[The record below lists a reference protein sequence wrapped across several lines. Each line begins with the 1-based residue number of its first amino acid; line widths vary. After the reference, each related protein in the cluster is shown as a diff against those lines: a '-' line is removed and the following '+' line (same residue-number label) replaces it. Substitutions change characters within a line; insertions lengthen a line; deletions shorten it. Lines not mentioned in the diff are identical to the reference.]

1 MEISLEERKDE
12 DTKTQ
17 SEILMNPAEE
27 RKYEDTKIQIIFL
40 TKPVEERRERI
51 RTPLEQRIFE

>member
-1 MEISLEERKDE
+1 MESSLEERKDE
-12 DTKTQ
+12 DTTMQ
-17 SEILMNPAEE
+17 SEFLMNPAEE